1 MNFALTVPQ
10 FPQEGIAFSAVKN
23 KPAYGIAS
31 VDSALLLATLLQQEG
46 AMRVTDV
53 AARLEVSVSTAH
65 RLLGMLVYRDFAEQ
79 LPDRRYAAGPVL
91 RRGPVQQASVTT
103 LREVALPHL
112 RRLVDAVGETANVMV
127 LAGSDVRFVATVESD
142 QVLRVG
148 DRTGRTLPAHLSSGG
163 KAVLATLDDA
173 AVAAVLDALDGTAVA
188 QVVRELRAIR
198 RRGFAVNDQGT
209 EAGLTAVGVAVPPAG
224 GFTGAALSLAA
235 PTVRY
240 SRDRLPFWAAALSE
254 AAGAIA
260 RDLDSG

>member
-1 MNFALTVPQ
+1 
-10 FPQEGIAFSAVKN
+10 VKN
-23 KPAYGIAS
+23 KPPYAIGS

-53 AARLEVSVSTAH
+53 AARLGVSVSTAH

-91 RRGPVQQASVTT
+91 RRGPLQQESVTR

-112 RRLVDAVGETANVMV
+112 RRLVDAVGETANAMV

-163 KAVLATLDDA
+163 KAVLATLDDEQL
-173 AVAAVLDALDGTAVA
+173 AVLLEPLDPAGAARTE
-188 QVVRELRAIR
+188 RELRTIR

-235 PTVRY
+235 PTARY
-240 SRDRLPFWAAALSE
+240 SRDRLPIWGSALAQ
-254 AAGAIA
+254 AAGALA
-260 RDLDSG
+260 RDLGAG